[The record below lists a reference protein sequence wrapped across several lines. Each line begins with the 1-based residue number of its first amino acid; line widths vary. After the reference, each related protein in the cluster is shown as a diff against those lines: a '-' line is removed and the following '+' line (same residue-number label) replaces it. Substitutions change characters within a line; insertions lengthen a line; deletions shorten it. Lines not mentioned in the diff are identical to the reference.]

1 MAASSPDG
9 WKGFASPL
17 DEAQIINMMARLR
30 PRHHVNERKRPW
42 PGGRKPSAHQAEPR
56 RSSSPSENVH
66 AMLMLKSEHEMDDNQ
81 KTATLHFADNEFFI
95 GVTPSGHAQV
105 IETNSARSTAATPME
120 LLLLALG
127 GCTGVDVISI
137 LKKKRQQVTDY
148 RIEVSGERSDE
159 FPKRFTK
166 LMVKHIVRGHNVTE
180 QAVARAIE
188 LSETKYCSVA
198 ATMRGGVEIVTSYE
212 IIEDDQTEAAA

>member
-1 MAASSPDG
+1 M
-9 WKGFASPL
+9 
-17 DEAQIINMMARLR
+17 
-30 PRHHVNERKRPW
+30 
-42 PGGRKPSAHQAEPR
+42 
-56 RSSSPSENVH
+56 
-66 AMLMLKSEHEMDDNQ
+66 DNQ
-81 KTATLHFADNEFFI
+81 KKTTLHFADNDFFI

-105 IETNSARSTAATPME
+105 IETNSARNAAASPME

-148 RIEVSGERSDE
+148 RIEVSGERRDE
-159 FPKRFTK
+159 YPKRFMK

-198 ATMRGGVEIVTSYE
+198 ATLSGVEIVTSYE
-212 IIEDDQTEAAA
+212 IIEDEQPEATA